1 MSKYNYTRKMLDK
14 NHLEKVPSKAV
25 ERWKLKRPYYT
36 NSYQVNISVMRV
48 SSLHCILSQIGY
60 CFSFLTKHFVHKI
73 SISFKMPP
81 SKGPSQWDFL
91 LLNGFWPLRGGGQ
104 QLAVNFCDISTK
116 ITLINDEL
124 DTYFA
129 KIGDKEK

>member
-1 MSKYNYTRKMLDK
+1 
-14 NHLEKVPSKAV
+14 
-25 ERWKLKRPYYT
+25 
-36 NSYQVNISVMRV
+36 
-48 SSLHCILSQIGY
+48 
-60 CFSFLTKHFVHKI
+60 
-73 SISFKMPP
+73 MPP
-81 SKGPSQWDFL
+81 SKGPSQLDFL
-91 LLNGFWPLRGGGQ
+91 LLNGFWPLSGGQ